1 MLSIDL
7 RKIAQEVGEKKVM
20 QAVKA
25 SVLEIKTE
33 LLYSVFEPI
42 SQDYYDEYSPKTYKR
57 TNDLLNIW
65 RVDVSAQG
73 LKLSFNGIASSD
85 NLSQHVSGSKLH
97 KKGSGSWISFPE
109 SWERGGND
117 NGMPQND
124 WIFDNFIAGV
134 HPRFTYIKSLKSVV
148 DFSVPGEG
156 AESSYQRHIGEY
168 ATNNSLLQIIKSHL

>member
-7 RKIAQEVGEKKVM
+7 REIAQEVGEKKVM

-42 SQDYYDEYSPKTYKR
+42 SQDYYDEYPPKIYKKR

-65 RVDVSAQG
+65 RVDISAQG

-85 NLSQHVSGSKLH
+85 NLSQHTSNSKLH
-97 KKGSGSWISFPE
+97 KSGGTWIDFPQ
-109 SWERGGND
+109 SHINGGED
-117 NGMPQND
+117 NGMPQNS
-124 WIFDNFIAGV
+124 WIFDNFIAGI
-134 HPRFTYIKSLKSVV
+134 HPGFTYIKSLKSVV
-148 DFSVPGEG
+148 DFSVHGEG

-168 ATNNSLLQIIKSHL
+168 ATNNNLLQIIKSHL